1 MFPRRQAQRLEIDVA
16 ARGLTVAWEC
26 APGVIVRRTFVS
38 ATAGCAASEALRS
51 TRPKTIEET
60 ILLLDRIAREGATS
74 HPGART
80 GPSARAG
87 RPDLHRRT

>member
-26 APGVIVRRTFVS
+26 APGVVVRRTFVS
-38 ATAGCAASEALRS
+38 ATAGCAASEALRR

-60 ILLLDRIAREGATS
+60 ILLLDRIARERAAG
-74 HPGART
+74 HPAVVS
-80 GPSARAG
+80 GPSSRLQ
-87 RPDLHRRT
+87 RPNLHRRT